1 MNFLIIC
8 ENVSETKA
16 FWFLGLGFESSVHLS
31 ILEFLTTYW
40 SPSRTLNQIS
50 VSTTSLLFGN
60 FCHCVVRGLFP
71 RKQKTNVHSVSSRT
85 HNQGGNEESRG
96 AQYRDKSQQ
105 CRKYF
110 FNTVHLLPKD
120 LRIEHRG
127 AKFVSCPGRH
137 LTSVRPCRPA
147 HNIILRCVS
156 FLIDRAIK
164 HLTSKQHST

>member
-110 FNTVHLLPKD
+110 FQYSTFAFERPYRFEYGSTKLAFCVK
-120 LRIEHRG
+120 
-127 AKFVSCPGRH
+127 RH
-137 LTSVRPCRPA
+137 LTSVRPCLNVCFVY
-147 HNIILRCVS
+147 HQS
-156 FLIDRAIK
+156 ERANS
-164 HLTSKQHST
+164 L